1 MMKGEK
7 KENKTMNTKMT
18 KAAIGLGAA
27 ILAGLVLAESP
38 KVMQETVTLAV
49 NTTNSTSYIAIA
61 DTGTPEYR
69 EIDRIVVV
77 HSSGNATGTVDLAIS
92 ELGTTTSLYNT
103 GTMANGAIVS
113 AWPRYPVSISS
124 QTDYAV
130 TNGLLRYTTI
140 VVQNVVTGNVIMAVA
155 NVQTNYGLQN
165 VLVPVT
171 QVSTN
176 YAPYSVKLLKV
187 NVAQT
192 TNLIPDVYKLTIYAK

>member
-1 MMKGEK
+1 
-7 KENKTMNTKMT
+7 MNTKVMKT
-18 KAAIGLGAA
+18 MVGLGAA

-69 EIDRIVVV
+69 EIDRLVVV

-103 GTMANGAIVS
+103 GAMTNGVIVA
-113 AWPRYPVSISS
+113 AWPRYPVGISS
-124 QTDYAV
+124 ND
-130 TNGLLRYTTI
+130 
-140 VVQNVVTGNVIMAVA
+140 
-155 NVQTNYGLQN
+155 
-165 VLVPVT
+165 
-171 QVSTN
+171 
-176 YAPYSVKLLKV
+176 APYSVKLLKV

>member
-69 EIDRIVVV
+69 EIDRLVVV

-92 ELGTTTSLYNT
+92 ELGTTTPLYNT
-103 GTMANGAIVS
+103 GAMANGAIVS
-113 AWPRYPVSISS
+113 AWPRYPVSI
-124 QTDYAV
+124 TE
-130 TNGLLRYTTI
+130 
-140 VVQNVVTGNVIMAVA
+140 
-155 NVQTNYGLQN
+155 
-165 VLVPVT
+165 
-171 QVSTN
+171 VSTN
-176 YAPYSVKLLKV
+176 YVPYSVKLLKV

-192 TNLIPDVYKLTIYAK
+192 TNLIPDVYRLTIYAK